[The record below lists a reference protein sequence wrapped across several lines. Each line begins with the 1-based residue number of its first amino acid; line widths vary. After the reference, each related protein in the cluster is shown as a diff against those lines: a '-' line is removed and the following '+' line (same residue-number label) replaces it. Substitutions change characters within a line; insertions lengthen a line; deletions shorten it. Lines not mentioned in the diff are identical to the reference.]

1 MSSQTLSFLE
11 RCWRKEQTGTTQL
24 RVMSVDTAQEV
35 PLSDS
40 CLLLRIPVD
49 EETLVERC
57 LIRHRNSGRETSVQ
71 GGPELCTF
79 VQTCL
84 VLSKPD
90 Y

>member
-1 MSSQTLSFLE
+1 MSSQTFSFLVW
-11 RCWRKEQTGTTQL
+11 CWRKKQTGTTQL
-24 RVMSVDTAQEV
+24 RVMSVDTAQEL

-40 CLLLRIPVD
+40 CLLLRITVD

-57 LIRHRNSGRETSVQ
+57 LIRHLNSGRETYIQ
-71 GGPELCTF
+71 GGSGLRTF

-90 Y
+90 R